1 MKPLTLDVKFTAEI
15 LGLEPEDL
23 RMLVEKEHLQGVLKI
38 DQQWRMSVFTIAK
51 LLNTTPEQLLE
62 FLEDFLFGELMDEVE
77 GDEFLSEEEAR
88 KVYQS
93 ALAGA

>member
-1 MKPLTLDVKFTAEI
+1 MNALTLDAKFTAEI

-38 DQQWRMSVFTIAK
+38 DHQWRMSVFTIAK

-62 FLEDFLFGELMDEVE
+62 FLEDFVFGELMDEVE